1 MAAKQLVFSEDA
13 RRRLQQGIDV
23 VANAV
28 GTTLGPKGRNV
39 AIDRKFG
46 SPTITHDGVTV
57 AKEIELEDPFANMG
71 AQLLKEAATK
81 TNDIAGDGTTTSTV
95 LAHAIVSEGLKNLAA
110 GANPMRLKLGISR
123 GVETVVAALRKMSQ
137 KIDTKEEI
145 ASVATNSAADP
156 EIGKLIA
163 DVMDKVGKDGVITVE
178 ESKSM
183 QFETE
188 YVEGMQ
194 FDRGYISAYFITDS
208 EHMEAVI
215 PEPYILIY
223 DKKISAAQDIVPVLE
238 KLVQIGK
245 RDLVIIAEDIDG
257 EALATLVLNKLR
269 GMLNVLAVK
278 APGFGDRRKAM
289 MQDIATLTGGQLIS
303 EETGRKLE
311 TTTLQDLG
319 KAEKVVSDKDNTTI
333 VGGKGD
339 TAQIKGR
346 IEQIRVEIDKS
357 TSDYDKEKLQ
367 ERLAKLS
374 GGVAIIRVGA
384 ATETEL
390 KEKKHRVEDA
400 LSATRAAI
408 EEGIVPGG
416 EIVFINAVAALDKV
430 KMDGEDETIGVAIV
444 RKALE
449 APIRRLAENAG
460 QDGAVIIE
468 NVRRLAKEQNNKHL
482 GYNVITEEYGDMLKA
497 GVIDPLKVVR
507 GALENAA
514 SIAAMILTTE
524 CLVTDVPEKE
534 KPGPAMPSR
543 RWNGLLNQ
551 LCLRQGH
558 GDAVPLFHLI
568 GIILNNG
575 QTSKPSHPRFLEP
588 LPDFGPQRL
597 WGTRRCESDTRHPYI
612 PRPPQHRLPHQ
623 SRWQFPSMAKA
634 SPFRNSSRNWHAISR
649 PKPLWATPP
658 VWKQPRKPSAMN
670 LLIFFSWHRLRLPK
684 GILWMMPLYRAA
696 LIVWQPKRGVPL
708 RWQPGKPPTGIQMQ
722 PSGRICGARW
732 LLHICATRSRLPS
745 LVPPNRFT

>member
-13 RRRLQQGIDV
+13 RRRLQQGIDM

-28 GTTLGPKGRNV
+28 ATTLGPKGRNV
-39 AIDRKFG
+39 ALDRKFG

-95 LAHAIVSEGLKNLAA
+95 LAHAIVTEGLKTLAA
-110 GANPMRLKLGISR
+110 GANPMRLKLGIEQ
-123 GVETVVAALRKMSQ
+123 GVDAVVASLRKMSQ
-137 KIDTKEEI
+137 KIETKEEI

-178 ESKSM
+178 ESKSL

-194 FDRGYISAYFITDS
+194 FDRGYSSSYFITDS
-208 EHMEAVI
+208 EHMETVI
-215 PEPYILIY
+215 AEPYILIY
-223 DKKISAAQDIVPVLE
+223 DKKISAAADIVPLLE
-238 KLVQIGK
+238 KMVQIGK
-245 RDLVIIAEDIDG
+245 RDLVIIAEDVDG

-269 GMLNVLAVK
+269 GMLNVVAVK

-289 MQDIATLTGGQLIS
+289 MQDIAVLTGGQLIS

-333 VGGKGD
+333 VGGKGE

-416 EIVFINAVAALDKV
+416 EIVFINAMASLDKV
-430 KMDGEDETIGVAIV
+430 KMDGEDEAIGVNIV

-449 APIRRLAENAG
+449 APIRKLAQNAG

-468 NVRRLAKEQNNKHL
+468 NVRRMSKEQSNKHI
-482 GYNVITEEYGDMLKA
+482 GYNVITGEYGDMLKQ

-514 SIAAMILTTE
+514 SIASMILTTE
-524 CLVTDVPEKE
+524 CLITDVPEKE
-534 KPGPAMPSR
+534 KAGPAMP
-543 RWNGLLNQ
+543 
-551 LCLRQGH
+551 
-558 GDAVPLFHLI
+558 
-568 GIILNNG
+568 
-575 QTSKPSHPRFLEP
+575 
-588 LPDFGPQRL
+588 
-597 WGTRRCESDTRHPYI
+597 
-612 PRPPQHRLPHQ
+612 
-623 SRWQFPSMAKA
+623 
-634 SPFRNSSRNWHAISR
+634 
-649 PKPLWATPP
+649 
-658 VWKQPRKPSAMN
+658 
-670 LLIFFSWHRLRLPK
+670 
-684 GILWMMPLYRAA
+684 
-696 LIVWQPKRGVPL
+696 
-708 RWQPGKPPTGIQMQ
+708 PGGGMDY
-722 PSGRICGARW
+722 
-732 LLHICATRSRLPS
+732 
-745 LVPPNRFT
+745 

>member
-23 VANAV
+23 VADAV

-39 AIDRKFG
+39 AIDRKYG

-123 GVETVVAALRKMSQ
+123 GVETVVAALRKMAR
-137 KIDTKEEI
+137 KIDTKDEI

-208 EHMEAVI
+208 DHMEAVI
-215 PEPYILIY
+215 AEPYILIY

-311 TTTLQDLG
+311 TTTLEDLG
-319 KAEKVVSDKDNTTI
+319 KAEKVVADKDNTTI

-339 TAQIKGR
+339 KAQIKGR
-346 IEQIRVEIDKS
+346 IDQIRVEIDKS

-449 APIRRLAENAG
+449 APIRKLAENAG

-468 NVRRLAKEQNNKHL
+468 NVRRLAKEQSNKNL
-482 GYNVITEEYGDMLKA
+482 GYNVITGEYIDMLQA

-524 CLVTDVPEKE
+524 CLITDVPEKD
-534 KPGPAMPSR
+534 KPAPAMP
-543 RWNGLLNQ
+543 
-551 LCLRQGH
+551 
-558 GDAVPLFHLI
+558 
-568 GIILNNG
+568 
-575 QTSKPSHPRFLEP
+575 
-588 LPDFGPQRL
+588 
-597 WGTRRCESDTRHPYI
+597 
-612 PRPPQHRLPHQ
+612 
-623 SRWQFPSMAKA
+623 
-634 SPFRNSSRNWHAISR
+634 
-649 PKPLWATPP
+649 
-658 VWKQPRKPSAMN
+658 
-670 LLIFFSWHRLRLPK
+670 
-684 GILWMMPLYRAA
+684 
-696 LIVWQPKRGVPL
+696 
-708 RWQPGKPPTGIQMQ
+708 PGGGMDY
-722 PSGRICGARW
+722 
-732 LLHICATRSRLPS
+732 
-745 LVPPNRFT
+745 